1 MAAPMV
7 GRVLV
12 FLVLVFQV
20 YCWIPRFIN
29 GRPRGGMLGA
39 PNVPKGTP
47 TPPPQWFEM
56 QRLDHFDGTNNKHWR
71 QRYFVNDTF
80 YQPGGPIFLMIG
92 GEGPANP
99 IWMVEGA
106 WIVYAKQFGAIAVML
121 EHRYYGESHPVPDLS
136 VENLRFLSSR
146 QALADLAEF
155 IDYFR
160 VKRKLPTNK
169 LISFGGSYPG
179 SLSAWFRSKY
189 PQYVDGAIATSAPI
203 YAQVDFPEYLEVVT
217 DALRTTGTQCGDAI
231 RNATDTM
238 ASWLGSADTRATLEQ
253 KFQLCDK
260 IDPTNTLDIAGLFGN
275 TAGNFED
282 VIQYNKD
289 NRAFEGAIG
298 TDITLDTLCGI
309 MNDFTR
315 GTPLQRYADVNT
327 LIMKT
332 YGQKCLDYTYTK
344 MISDMRQTDWKSGAG
359 EGGRQ
364 WMYQTCA
371 EFGWYQSSDFSKQ
384 PFSFLFPLN
393 YSLVQCQDIYNKSL
407 DASTVYENVRDTN
420 RYYGGRGIA
429 ITKVVFPNG
438 SIDPWH
444 AMGVTQNISSEAT
457 AIYIEGTAHC
467 ANMYP
472 ARDQDPQ
479 QLTDARTKISS
490 LIGSWLQTKS

>member
-71 QRYFVNDTF
+71 Q
-80 YQPGGPIFLMIG
+80 
-92 GEGPANP
+92 
-99 IWMVEGA
+99 GA

-169 LISFGGSYPG
+169 LISFGGSYPVLQ
-179 SLSAWFRSKY
+179 SMPKWIS
-189 PQYVDGAIATSAPI
+189 Q
-203 YAQVDFPEYLEVVT
+203 
-217 DALRTTGTQCGDAI
+217 
-231 RNATDTM
+231 
-238 ASWLGSADTRATLEQ
+238 
-253 KFQLCDK
+253 
-260 IDPTNTLDIAGLFGN
+260 
-275 TAGNFED
+275 
-282 VIQYNKD
+282 
-289 NRAFEGAIG
+289 GAIG

-344 MISDMRQTDWKSGAG
+344 MISDMRQTDWKSGA
-359 EGGRQ
+359 GRQ